1 LRRRPKQL
9 DEAPL
14 VFHATGGS
22 AVIAG
27 DDLEGDGRPDA
38 PGEPPPLAGWVATT
52 EAGARRN
59 LEEVAEPAALAA
71 DVREIARVIERNL
84 TARPR
89 WRDRPAPAV
98 TGQLTSVPY
107 RYRSDDI
114 DLDRTLEVLTERPVP
129 EDTDIVV
136 RERLRARRAVALL
149 VDVSGSMQG
158 EKVRIAAATVAALA
172 RHLRDDELAVIAFW
186 KDAVVVQPLHRRRSD
201 VQVLEDLLRL
211 PAKGLTNVGFALEVA
226 LGELSRSRARRR
238 SAILLSDA
246 VHNAGPD
253 PRLAAGRLPRLDAL
267 LEATGE
273 HDADLAHDLA
283 RLGRGRVFSVQHHRD
298 VAPALNEILS
308 Q

>member
-1 LRRRPKQL
+1 
-9 DEAPL
+9 
-14 VFHATGGS
+14 
-22 AVIAG
+22 
-27 DDLEGDGRPDA
+27 
-38 PGEPPPLAGWVATT
+38 VATT
-52 EAGARRN
+52 ESGARRD
-59 LEEVAEPAALAA
+59 LEEVAELAPLA
-71 DVREIARVIERNL
+71 TEVREMARAISRQL
-84 TARPR
+84 SGRPR
-89 WRDRPAPAV
+89 WRDRLAPAA

-136 RERLRARRAVALL
+136 RERLRGRRAVALL

-172 RHLRDDELAVIAFW
+172 GHMRDDELAVIAFW
-186 KDAVVVQPLHRRRSD
+186 KDAVVVQPLHRRRSEI
-201 VQVLEDLLRL
+201 QVLEDLLRL

-226 LGELSRSRARRR
+226 LDELARSRARRR

-253 PRLAAGRLPRLDAL
+253 PRLVAGRFLRLDAL

-273 HDADLAHDLA
+273 HDGELAHDLA
-283 RLGRGRVFSVQHHRD
+283 RLGRGRVFSVRHHRD
-298 VAPALNEILS
+298 VAPALNEILGR
-308 Q
+308 